1 MIKNIVSLI
10 AAVITALALS
20 YYFNKDSLVNFKFH
34 TGMYNTEEEKKAV
47 ENTLKL
53 FNKNLA
59 TLFNTGGDL
68 QSLNYIP
75 AENLIKRRNV
85 QEINE
90 WTRNNKVLVYDKDGF
105 EIEDIE
111 LLSRQGATAVS
122 KEVWFLNVQNRQNRS
137 EKSGVKAN
145 SIRVRYIL
153 GKQDNRWKIIEF
165 EVFGKDD
172 TIPPLR
178 EGEIWS

>member
-1 MIKNIVSLI
+1 MIKNIVSFI

-20 YYFNKDSLVNFKFH
+20 YSFNEDPLVNFKFH
-34 TGMYNTEEEKKAV
+34 TGLYNTAEEEKAV

-53 FNKNLA
+53 FNKNFA

-75 AENLIKRRNV
+75 AENLIKRRIV
-85 QEINE
+85 QEVNE
-90 WTRNNKVLVYDKDGF
+90 WTRNNKVLVYDKDVF
-105 EIEDIE
+105 ELEDVE
-111 LLSRQGATAVS
+111 LLSPQRATAVA
-122 KEVWFLNVQNRQNRS
+122 KEVWFLNVQNRKNRS

-172 TIPPLR
+172 SIPPVQP
-178 EGEIWS
+178 GGIWS